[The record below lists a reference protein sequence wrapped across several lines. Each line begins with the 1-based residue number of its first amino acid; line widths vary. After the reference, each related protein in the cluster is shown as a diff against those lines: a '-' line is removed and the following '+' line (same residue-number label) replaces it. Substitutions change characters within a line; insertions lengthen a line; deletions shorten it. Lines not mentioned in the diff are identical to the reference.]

1 MSRLFESSASRNAAK
16 QSAIAAR
23 EQAAIS
29 RDQLAFSKQQW
40 ADELLRRDREE
51 AFLRELT
58 GRQRSIEDET
68 LGWARADRALYE
80 QSTVPLI
87 REMSKQAL
95 GYNTGAIGEELASMA
110 GSDIAASADANRV
123 AAIDEMLS
131 YGVNP
136 SAGNLAELSRL
147 SRLGTGAQIAGA
159 ATSARR
165 TARDE
170 GFSRLQAA
178 AAIGSGLPANYTGAI
193 QTSMGAGQQ
202 TYNNQVTS
210 TQLDRQAIDQ
220 MLRGY
225 GGAISGYGDAVRSWG
240 QAAQIGNYGMQNLVG
255 AAGALGRF
263 AGLKWGGAGK

>member
-16 QSAIAAR
+16 QSAAAAKMQAQISR
-23 EQAAIS
+23 EQL
-29 RDQLAFSKQQW
+29 DFSKQQW

-51 AFLRELT
+51 TFLRDLT
-58 GRQRSIEDET
+58 SRQQAIEDET
-68 LGWARADRALYE
+68 LGWARADRGLYE
-80 QSTVPLI
+80 QSTVPVI
-87 REMSKQAL
+87 RELSKQAL
-95 GYNTGAIGEELASMA
+95 DYNTGAIGEELASLA

-123 AAIDEMLS
+123 AAIDELLS

-159 ATSARR
+159 ATGARR
-165 TARDE
+165 AARGE
-170 GFSRLQAA
+170 GFNRLQVAA
-178 AAIGSGLPANYTGAI
+178 SIGSGLPASYTGAI

-202 TYNNQVTS
+202 TFNNQVTN
-210 TQLDRQAIDQ
+210 TQLDRQAVDQ

-225 GGAISGYGDAVRSWG
+225 GGAISGYGDSVRSWG
-240 QAAQIGNYGMQNLVG
+240 QAAQLGNMGMQNLVG

-263 AGLKWGGAGK
+263 AGLKWG